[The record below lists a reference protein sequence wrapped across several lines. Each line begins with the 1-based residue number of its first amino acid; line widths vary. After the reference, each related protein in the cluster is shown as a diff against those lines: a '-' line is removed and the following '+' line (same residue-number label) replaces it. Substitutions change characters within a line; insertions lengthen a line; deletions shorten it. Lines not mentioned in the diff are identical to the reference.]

1 MSGEGNANNNMTI
14 WSAGLGYRDER
25 VSIELGYALAKW
37 DQVYFLYGSN
47 QSDMENSKGR
57 LSMTVGFRF

>member
-1 MSGEGNANNNMTI
+1 MTI

-25 VSIELGYALAKW
+25 VSIDLGYALAKW